1 MMSQRVPENY
11 KPCIIMAEG
20 PYATSYRPQFLEM
33 DIQLTLV

>member
-1 MMSQRVPENY
+1 MSQRVPENY

-20 PYATSYRPQFLEM
+20 PYATSYWPQFLET